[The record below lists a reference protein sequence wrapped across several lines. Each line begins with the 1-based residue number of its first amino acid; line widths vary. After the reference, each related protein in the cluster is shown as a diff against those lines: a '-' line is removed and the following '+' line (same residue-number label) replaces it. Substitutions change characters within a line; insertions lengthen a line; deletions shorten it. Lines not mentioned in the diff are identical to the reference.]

1 MSITSK
7 TTKRGAQ
14 GDVVL
19 EEAKDTSE
27 EAAVRHTIDA
37 MRLIAR
43 AAEVSAE

>member
-1 MSITSK
+1 MSTTSK

-19 EEAKDTSE
+19 EEAKGTSE

-43 AAEVSAE
+43 AVEVSAE

>member
-1 MSITSK
+1 MSTTSK

-27 EAAVRHTIDA
+27 EADTRHTIDA
-37 MRLIAR
+37 MRWIAR
-43 AAEVSAE
+43 AVGVSAE